1 MFKRY
6 VKKILVVLFTL
17 VLLGVQVNVVS
28 NATNLSDVQQQM
40 QENESKQTEVQN
52 QISDFQDKQ
61 ADLETYL
68 NDLNKQLNS
77 LNSEISKAEA
87 QIANT
92 EEEIAKN
99 TKTLEET
106 EALEDQQ
113 YQAMKKR
120 IQFIYELQDN
130 NYLDIVLQAGNFSDL
145 INKVSYVKTIVEYD
159 RDMLSE
165 YNSTKLK
172 IEQIKNQLDTDQQ
185 KQLTLKQELNDKK
198 ASLNSLM
205 ADSATGIEKYKD
217 QIEAAEAEQKAYEKE
232 MDVLKAKSMT
242 LAADAPN
249 VQTEIIQNTYVPQGD
264 DERLLATLI
273 YFEAGST
280 SYDGMRAVGSVVL
293 NRVNSKQFSQNT
305 IYDVIYAPGQ
315 FTPVSNQDVFTARY
329 LLGVPDS
336 CTQAAKDIL
345 NNGPT
350 GGWLFFLTA
359 GSTDRQGDVIGGNVF
374 FYNW

>member
-61 ADLETYL
+61 AGLETYL

-185 KQLTLKQELNDKK
+185 KQLALKQELDDKK

-205 ADSATGIEKYKD
+205 ANSATDIENYKD
-217 QIEAAEAEQKAYEKE
+217 QIAAAETKQLAYEKE
-232 MDVLKAKSMT
+232 MDALKIKSMT
-242 LAADAPN
+242 LSANAPN
-249 VQTEIIQNTYVPQGD
+249 EQTEVIENTYVPQGD
-264 DERLLATLI
+264 DVKLLATII
-273 YFEAGST
+273 YCEAGS
-280 SYDGMRAVGSVVL
+280 SNYQGMLAVGAVVL
-293 NRVNSKQFSQNT
+293 NRVNSSRFSQNT
-305 IYDVIYAPGQ
+305 VYDVIYAPGQ
-315 FTPVSNQDVFTARY
+315 FSPVSSGRFAMY
-329 LLGVPDS
+329 YALGVPAS
-336 CTQAAKDIL
+336 CTQAAQEVL
-345 NNGPT
+345 NGNII